1 MARSTKSEFIPLEP
15 EEFAGTKQISPRDR
29 MCLTYFVVFGVTGP
43 EAFRVFNP
51 GVVNPGGDLTD
62 VGKTMCSQFFSYQ
75 PHKDYIRAYKATLLK
90 RIGTM
95 KRPKYAG
102 DNDNDTEEEV
112 REKSDNKTRVVGH
125 FTRNVISAV
134 ENSST
139 LDVSELKDQADL
151 LKKINYLK
159 EEEIVIEPPR
169 RYLPQSCENQCRYRL
184 FCEQSI
190 ENGDVIDECE
200 YCRARKYA
208 EERGFHY
215 DAKTNLD
222 IPRDVLDKINNT
234 EEDDE
239 DKKDEE

>member
-1 MARSTKSEFIPLEP
+1 MARTKSEYIPLEP

-29 MCLTYFVVFGVTGP
+29 MCLAYFVAFGVTGP
-43 EAFRVFNP
+43 EAFKIFNP

-62 VGKTMCSQFFSYQ
+62 VGKMMCSQFFSYQ
-75 PHKDYIRAYKATLLK
+75 LHRDYIRAYKATLLK

-95 KRPKYAG
+95 KRPKYTG
-102 DNDNDTEEEV
+102 DNADADDDTSN
-112 REKSDNKTRVVGH
+112 KSDNKTRVVGH
-125 FTRNVISAV
+125 FTQNVISAV

-139 LDVSELKDQADL
+139 LDVGELKDQADL

-159 EEEIVIEPPR
+159 EEEVVIEPPR

-184 FCEQSI
+184 FCEQSV

-208 EERGFHY
+208 EERGYHY
-215 DAKTNLD
+215 DAKRNLD
-222 IPRDVLDKINNT
+222 IPRDVLDKFNNSDNI
-234 EEDDE
+234 DDNN
-239 DKKDEE
+239 DEE